1 MRGVGCGDG
10 ELYFEFNMGPANAAI
25 ATEAYVE
32 AWRGFAH
39 RFSRAKRDAVPPK
52 LDLKTTKQ
60 NIIRNR
66 SISFELS
73 VELKV
78 WTEVVIF
85 QMLAGRVPS
94 NDGAMRGIFQESG
107 VPRAAV
113 GVRWR

>member
-1 MRGVGCGDG
+1 
-10 ELYFEFNMGPANAAI
+10 MGPANAAI

-78 WTEVVIF
+78 WTSLLLEVWVKNW
-85 QMLAGRVPS
+85 LRDVKS
-94 NDGAMRGIFQESG
+94 YR
-107 VPRAAV
+107 
-113 GVRWR
+113 